1 MLQSRLFVFAL
12 ALLLLPGAAV
22 AQNGTFS
29 ADTVLQIAPSKKSN
43 VPDWVA
49 DAVFYQLFPER
60 FRNGD
65 LRNDPDRN
73 SLEDPQWVPDNWK
86 LTSWTADWYSR
97 AEWEQKSGPNFYE
110 NGVFN
115 RRCGGDLQGV
125 LDQLDY
131 LKTLGVNCI
140 YFNPVF
146 YARSLH
152 KYDGNSFHHI
162 DPHFGPDPAGDF
174 ALMAKETPDPKSWQ
188 WTAADKLFLKL
199 IEEAHRRDIRII
211 IDGVF
216 NHTGRDFFAFQD
228 IRKEGAASPYANWY
242 VIKSHDNPATPENE
256 LKYQCWWGVETLP
269 EFANNDDGSDLH
281 PEPKSYVF
289 EITRRWMDPNGD
301 GKPTDG
307 IDGWRLDV
315 ANEVPNAFWLD
326 WNRLVREI
334 NPDAYTVAEIWTDAA
349 KYLEDCGFSSTMNY
363 HGFSFPCKAML
374 VDGRISGQKFAETIT
389 NRLSNHAPDIRSA
402 LLNLL
407 ESHDT
412 DRLASMVVNAK
423 YNRPYLDAERA
434 DYDRGERVSPRNFP
448 EYDVSRPNESERKI
462 VRLATLFQM
471 SFVGA
476 PMLYYGTEAGM
487 DGADDPDDRMP
498 MVWPDLTYEPRTN
511 TPLGKLPA
519 PQPIAFDE
527 EMHNWFQKAIELR
540 SKSEAL
546 RRGNLRIVYAD
557 PVRPVIAFLREAS
570 KEQMLV
576 VINRSNEEIDLE
588 LPRNA
593 FGQPGNPRLKL
604 LLTNDEKILPEARSK
619 QGVTSLELP
628 ACSAAVWK
636 VNR

>member
-1 MLQSRLFVFAL
+1 MFHRLQLLVL
-12 ALLLLPGAAV
+12 GLLLLPSTVV

-65 LRNDPDRN
+65 PKNDPDRN

-86 LTSWTADWYSR
+86 LTPWTADWYSR
-97 AEWEQKSGPNFYE
+97 ADWEQKSGPNFYE

-131 LKTLGVNCI
+131 LKKLGVNCI

-199 IEEAHRRDIRII
+199 IEEAHRRDIRVI

-216 NHTGRDFFAFQD
+216 NHTGRDFFAFED
-228 IRKEGAASPYANWY
+228 IRKQGAASPYANWY

-269 EFANNDDGSDLH
+269 EFANNADSSDLH

-301 GKPTDG
+301 GKPNDG

-334 NPDAYTVAEIWTDAA
+334 NPEAYTVAEIWTDAA

-389 NRLSNHAPDIRSA
+389 SRLSNHAPDIRSA

-448 EYDVSRPNESERKI
+448 EYDVSRPNESEQKI

-471 SFVGA
+471 AFVGA

-487 DGADDPDDRMP
+487 EGADDPDDRMP
-498 MVWPDLTYEPRTN
+498 MVWPDLTYEPRTH
-511 TPLGKLPA
+511 TPSGKLPE
-519 PQPIAFDE
+519 PQPIAFDQ
-527 EMHNWFQKAIELR
+527 EMHDWFRQAIELR
-540 SKSEAL
+540 SQSDAL

-557 PVRPVIAFLREAS
+557 PVRPIIAFVREAD

-576 VINRSNEEIDLE
+576 VINRSTDEIDLE

-593 FGQPGNPRLKL
+593 LGQQGNPRLKL
-604 LLTNDEKILPEARSK
+604 LLTNDDKIEPEARSK
-619 QGVTSLELP
+619 QGVISLELP
-628 ACSAAVWK
+628 GCSAAIWK